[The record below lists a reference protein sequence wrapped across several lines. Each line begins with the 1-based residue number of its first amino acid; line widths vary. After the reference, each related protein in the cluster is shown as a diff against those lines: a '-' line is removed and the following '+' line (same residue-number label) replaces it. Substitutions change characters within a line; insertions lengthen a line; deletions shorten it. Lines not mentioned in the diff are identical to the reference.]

1 MPTAVLWGFVAG
13 SALLIGA
20 AVGVRW
26 DLPRWLIAL
35 VMAFGSGALIA
46 ALSFELTVDAYSDGG
61 LGAVAPG
68 LAIGAAL
75 FFLGDWYIDRWGGQ
89 HRKRSGGQ
97 QSSDAG
103 LPILLGAILDGVP
116 ESLVIGIGLVEG
128 GGIGWAF
135 IAAVFISN
143 LPEGLS
149 AATGMRKA
157 GLARRTIM
165 GIWAVV
171 VAVSAAAAG
180 LGYGLLG
187 GAPEHLVGIMQA
199 LAAGAILT
207 MLADTMMPEAF
218 DEGAHRPWVGLATVL
233 GYALGVLLVIVA

>member
-1 MPTAVLWGFVAG
+1 MANAMLWGFIAG

-20 AVGVRW
+20 AVGVRV

-46 ALSFELTVDAYSDGG
+46 ALSFELTLDAYGNGG
-61 LGAVAPG
+61 LWAVAPG

-75 FFLGDWYIDRWGGQ
+75 FFAGDWYIDHRGGK

-97 QSSDAG
+97 QSPDAG
-103 LPILLGAILDGVP
+103 LAILLGAILDGVP
-116 ESLVIGIGLVEG
+116 ESLVIGIGLLEG
-128 GGIGWAF
+128 GGVGWAF
-135 IAAVFISN
+135 VAAVFISN

-149 AATGMRKA
+149 AATGLRAA
-157 GLARRTIM
+157 GMPRSTIM
-165 GIWAVV
+165 GIWLTV
-171 VAVSAAAAG
+171 VAACTVAAG
-180 LGYGLLG
+180 LGYGLFG
-187 GAPEHLVGIMQA
+187 NAPEHLVGIMQA

-218 DEGAHRPWVGLATVL
+218 DEGSHRPWVGLATVL
-233 GYALGVLLVIVA
+233 GYALGALLAIVA